1 MPQPGPVGPKD
12 DITMRNAGIIV
23 LFTSLMLVSSAALPA
38 DESAEP
44 IGPKL
49 PDRVRGL
56 LIQEMNA
63 ILEASKMILDGIV
76 RGQHEQVADRARAIH
91 DSFILEQE
99 MTEADRRALMEAV
112 PEAFV
117 ARDRAFHELTA
128 ELAEAA
134 RARDS
139 DRQRVLFGEMLEA
152 CTACHARHAGNRFPG
167 LEPAP

>member
-1 MPQPGPVGPKD
+1 
-12 DITMRNAGIIV
+12 MRNNGIV
-23 LFTSLMLVSSAALPA
+23 VVFTGLMLVSTAALSA

-63 ILEASKMILDGIV
+63 VLEASKTIVDGIV
-76 RGQHEQVADRARAIH
+76 RGQHERVADRAQAIH
-91 DSFILEQE
+91 DSFILKQE
-99 MTEADRRALMEAV
+99 MTEADREALMEAV

-117 ARDRAFHELTA
+117 ARDRAFHELTG

-139 DRQRVLFGEMLEA
+139 QRQRVLFGEMLEA

-167 LEPAP
+167 LEPPP